1 MKRLDRIQEIF
12 NNASERQKRKKI
24 DRMSWLEQL
33 ATKMRVLEMH
43 RPIVLYLVICI
54 WLDRLTETR
63 IIDIL
68 YLYIQ
73 LILFLEYWLYS
84 Y

>member
-43 RPIVLYLVICI
+43 RPIVLYLVT
-54 WLDRLTETR
+54 DRCRLCKNHLNLVRQT
-63 IIDIL
+63 
-68 YLYIQ
+68 
-73 LILFLEYWLYS
+73 S
-84 Y
+84 